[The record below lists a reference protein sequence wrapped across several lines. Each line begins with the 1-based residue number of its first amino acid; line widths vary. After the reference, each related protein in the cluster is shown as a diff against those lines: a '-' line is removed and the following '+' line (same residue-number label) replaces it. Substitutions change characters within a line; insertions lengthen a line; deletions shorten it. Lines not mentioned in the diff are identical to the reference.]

1 MCRLAS
7 PLSPNRCRRA
17 NQRAFSLT
25 FFFFFFLVRQLSE
38 YLVNFQAVIPEITL
52 APSSA
57 GLLLKSFMSNQSVA
71 ADSAGT
77 RALYTNMDLPA
88 SIFADYRVPFADA
101 MELTVTLR
109 EFKAF
114 VQFGDVVARPIV
126 IKFTASGQPISL
138 SMTGQTGFQADM
150 MLATVSN
157 ADEDATMS
165 AATAAATAA
174 AAAKTIKKQP
184 APVEKKAE
192 RAPPAGANNADD
204 DNSSSYYYSYDTS
217 RTDVPQPP
225 QPLPA
230 LKQEK
235 GAKGTAAAAATAA
248 AAVAAATVT
257 SAASSSAIAAA
268 KAGAAAARTRE
279 NANNARAAE
288 MVVDNTELPSE
299 TTATGAN
306 ARHPM
311 VLDDEPLDFPPSP
324 SHSPLIPVG
333 ALYRDPSPE
342 I

>member
-1 MCRLAS
+1 M
-7 PLSPNRCRRA
+7 
-17 NQRAFSLT
+17 
-25 FFFFFFLVRQLSE
+25 RQLSE

-174 AAAKTIKKQP
+174 AAAAAAKPIKKQP
-184 APVEKKAE
+184 APAEKKAE

-235 GAKGTAAAAATAA
+235 VAKGTAAATAA
-248 AAVAAATVT
+248 AAVAAAAAAAAATTVT
-257 SAASSSAIAAA
+257 SATSSSAIAAA